1 MGQDNVPPGLNR
13 RMSISVSNK
22 PLLSVLRKVCRK
34 ADLNVVT
41 AMTVIEDKG
50 LCSITAQNETVLNIL
65 TRLAKDKSLTWVI
78 KDDKIIF
85 SNLSDTSSPKIV
97 VQDKTITIKGIITDD
112 KNMPLP
118 GASVQINNT
127 SIGTASDELGNFML
141 HADKQTFILNIT
153 YTGYK
158 KQQVVVSA
166 GNYIHIKLSRADNML
181 DEVVAIAYGTT
192 SRRLSTGNVIRITGK
207 EISQTGG
214 ANPIAALQGRVA
226 GLPITASSGVAGTS
240 YTMQIQGRSS
250 IDNGSEPLFILDGIP
265 IITPGKKLNILSSV
279 ASQNIGDGG
288 ISFFNNL
295 NPADIESIDI
305 LKGADATAIYG
316 SRGANGV
323 ILINTKRGSPG
334 KIRYDLDVSKGIKV
348 VGHMLPLL
356 STPQY
361 LKMRNEAF
369 SNDGIMPDTVPGEIN
384 YAPDL
389 KLWDQHRDVN
399 WQKYLI
405 GGTAM
410 TTDVNTSVSGGNS
423 STQFLLGAGYHH
435 ETSVF
440 PLHISDMSYNKGTL
454 NFNLNHKSANSRFS
468 LDFNTKYSKDDNN
481 LYNADFSS
489 FLLPPNAPV
498 LYDQSGKLNWQENKG
513 IFDNPAADLLNTYE
527 IKTDNWLISL
537 NPGYKIMDRLIF
549 HTNFGYNG
557 LRTHEH
563 SQIPIASQNPFTN
576 SVRTGT
582 ANFAAS
588 TFNNYIIEPQLDYS
602 GVLLKGKIQAL
613 LGGSW
618 QSNSLYRTNVSGQ
631 GYTSDLALNSLAGA
645 NDTLYQPSERYYYK
659 YAAVF
664 GRFNYNYNDR
674 YIANISVRR
683 DGSSRFGPKK
693 PYATFGS
700 MGVAWL
706 FTNEDFAKDLL
717 PFLSFGKL
725 RASYGVTGNDQIGDY
740 KYLDLW
746 SSTSILPYQG
756 VTTTQPTALLNPTFS
771 WERNKKLEAA
781 FELRTLHDRL
791 FLSIAYYRNR
801 SDNQL
806 LEFKLP
812 SQTGFM
818 TITRN
823 LPAVIRNTGLEL
835 TATLDVIKR
844 TGFDWTID
852 MNLTVPSNKLVSYP
866 GIENSSYNTNYAVGH
881 SVNVIKGYQST
892 GVDRNTGLYTFKDA
906 DKDNK
911 LTAGDYQ
918 ILGNLDPAYYGGV
931 NSSISFH
938 QFQLDILLEFKKQTV
953 LSYYYTAF
961 ITSLIP
967 GFASNQ
973 PTLVLDR
980 WQKPGDITNVQ
991 KFTAVTT
998 SQAYALKEN
1007 VAFSDIA
1014 YTSGTYLKIRN
1025 VSFSYT
1031 IKEALAKKL
1040 KLKNLHVYL
1049 QGQNLFTFTGY
1060 KGFDP
1065 ETPYYF
1071 SLPPLRTIRAGLQV
1085 GL

>member
-1 MGQDNVPPGLNR
+1 MGQDNVPPGLSR

-22 PLLSVLRKVCRK
+22 LLLPVLRKVCKK
-34 ADLNVVT
+34 ADLNVVA
-41 AMTVIEDKG
+41 AMTVIDDKM
-50 LCSITAQNETVLNIL
+50 LCSITAQNETVLDIL
-65 TRLAKDKSLTWVI
+65 TKLAKDKGLTWVI
-78 KDDKIIF
+78 KDDMIIF
-85 SNLSDTSSPKIV
+85 AKSSDTSSVKIA
-97 VQDKTITIKGIITDD
+97 VQDKTITIKGLITDEA
-112 KNMPLP
+112 NMPLP

-127 SIGTASDELGNFML
+127 SVGTTSDEQGNFML
-141 HADKQTFILNIT
+141 HYDKQAPILNIT

-158 KQQVVVSA
+158 KQQVVVPTD
-166 GNYIHIKLSRADNML
+166 NYLHVKLSRSDNML

-192 SRRLSTGNVIRITGK
+192 SRRLSTGNVTRITGK
-207 EISQTGG
+207 EISQVGG
-214 ANPIAALQGRVA
+214 TNPIAALQGQVA
-226 GLPITASSGVAGTS
+226 GLPVTASSGVAGTS

-250 IDNGSEPLFILDGIP
+250 IDNGSEPLFIVDGIP

-323 ILINTKRGSPG
+323 ILITTKRGKPG
-334 KIRYDLDVSKGIKV
+334 KTIYNIDISKGIKAV
-348 VGHMLPLL
+348 AHMLPLL

-361 LKMRNEAF
+361 LGMRNEAF
-369 SNDGIMPDTVPGEIN
+369 FNDGMSPDTVPGDIN

-405 GGTAM
+405 GGTAH
-410 TTDVNTSVSGGNS
+410 TTDANASVSGGDN
-423 STQFLLGAGYHH
+423 STQFLASAGYHH

-440 PLHISDMSYNKGTL
+440 PSDMGYNRGTF
-454 NFNLNHKSANSRFS
+454 NFNLNHKSPDSRFS

-481 LYNADFSS
+481 LYNAEFSN

-498 LYDQSGKLNWQENKG
+498 LYDQAGKLNWQENG
-513 IFDNPAADLLNTYE
+513 GTFNNPAADLLKTYE
-527 IKTDNWLISL
+527 IKTDSWLVSF
-537 NPGYKIMDRLIF
+537 NPGYKIMDGLFF

-563 SQIPIASQNPFTN
+563 SRIPIASQNPFTN
-576 SVRTGT
+576 SLITGT

-602 GVLLKGKIQAL
+602 GVLLKGKISAL

-618 QSNSLYRTNVSGQ
+618 QSNSLSRTNVSGQ

-645 NDTLYQPSERYYYK
+645 FDTVYQPNERYYYR
-659 YAAVF
+659 YAAIF
-664 GRFNYNYNDR
+664 GRFTYNYNDR

-700 MGVAWL
+700 LGVAWI

-725 RASYGVTGNDQIGDY
+725 RGSYGVTGNDQIGDY

-746 SSTSILPYQG
+746 SSVGPPYQG
-756 VTTTQPTALLNPTFS
+756 VTTSQPTSLLNPTFS

-781 FELRTLHDRL
+781 LELRTLHDRL
-791 FLSIAYYRNR
+791 FFSISYYRNR

-835 TATLDVIKR
+835 TAIMDVIKR
-844 TGFDWTID
+844 ADFNWTINA
-852 MNLTVPSNKLVSYP
+852 NLTVPSNKLVSYP
-866 GIENSSYNTNYAVGH
+866 GIENSSYNSNYAVGY

-892 GVDRNTGLYTFKDA
+892 GVDKNTGLYTFKDV
-906 DKDNK
+906 DKDDQ

-918 ILGNLDPAYYGGV
+918 ILGNLDPKYYGGV
-931 NSSISFH
+931 NSSIGFH
-938 QFQLDILLEFKKQTV
+938 RFQLDILFEFKKQTV
-953 LSYYYTAF
+953 LSYYYSAF
-961 ITSLIP
+961 ITPQVP
-967 GFASNQ
+967 GFAFNQ

-980 WQKPGDITNVQ
+980 WQKSGDVTNVQ
-991 KFTAVTT
+991 KFTTIT
-998 SQAYALKEN
+998 SSPAYALKEN
-1007 VAFSDIA
+1007 IAFSDVA
-1014 YTSGTYLKIRN
+1014 YTSGAYLKIRS

-1031 IKEALAKKL
+1031 IKEDLAKKL

-1071 SLPPLRTIRAGLQV
+1071 SLPPLRTIRAGLQI